1 MFAYH
6 AQYMYGASLCIQG
19 AKEMDLDGSKQLD
32 EKTRSDIAQLKEQLE
47 TQVHVFYTCTCM
59 YID

>member
-1 MFAYH
+1 ML
-6 AQYMYGASLCIQG
+6 MCSVSLCVQG

-47 TQVHVFYTCTCM
+47 TQVHVFYIYTC
-59 YID
+59 